1 MKDGKHSPAISP
13 FYKVVRMPMTRCYLL
28 QRMLVALAI
37 AAFAVVSDLK
47 AAPPQPNEPQAGLFA
62 RDNLVAWCIVPF
74 DAKKRGPEER
84 AAMLER
90 LGFKHYAYD
99 WRAEH
104 LPTFE
109 AELESLKRHGVAL
122 DAVWFPSGLD
132 QDARFILDVLAKHGV
147 KTQLWVTGG
156 GEPTKSPEEQRHRVQ
171 TEAARVRPIAEAAEK
186 IGCTVGLYNHGGWFG
201 EPENQLAILD
211 ELKLA
216 NVGIVYNLHHGH
228 DHLDRFAALLEKMK
242 PHLLALNLNGMTPE
256 GDRRG
261 QKILPLGQGDL
272 DLGLLRTIRASGYRG
287 PIGILGHTMDD
298 AEQRL
303 ADNLDGLDWLVP
315 QLDGKQPGPKPK
327 PRTLVPPSTATA
339 SPGGWLAAGRDEY
352 RLPPLTVD
360 CWARLNSK
368 QNYNILVA
376 SDTKQSGA
384 HWELF
389 SMAGDGRFTVY
400 MPGMQPDHVR
410 SEVDICDREWHHLAM
425 QFEPGRVR
433 LYCDG
438 KQVADQAITS
448 QGKAIAPGG
457 LAFARLVEGGIGCDG
472 ELDWVRLRRGTA
484 SVANPTRE
492 LPKVGDATLG
502 LWKFEKNNEPAAD
515 RSPHKNAAK
524 VASAA
529 TPSPAVEP
537 PPGNHLLPFDKR
549 LKAVLIDRSP
559 NDAYCA
565 VKVDGMGRIFVG
577 GREAVFVF
585 EPDDAGGYKPKRELL
600 KFPQDSIIIGLEMR
614 GHDLYVQTSSALYLV
629 PDGVVRRE
637 GLELKRLVWGVPLD
651 LHVSFHC
658 LAWGPEGDLY
668 LDHGDPLLNYGDWR
682 RPDHWGYWTLHSQ
695 PEGTTTPYTGAGAV
709 LRVRPDGSR
718 LQVVAGGLRGPVGL
732 AFDRGWNLFTNDTD
746 HESRADAYAP
756 ARLLHVTP
764 GADFAWPR
772 GWMASKSPDRADL
785 LEPMIA
791 TLGRGV
797 PCDLTYYEDPY
808 MADIFD
814 PALLMCR
821 WDRMSVN
828 RYPTSPRG
836 ASFSAEELPFIDGEA
851 QIRPVGV
858 TVGRGGRVF
867 VTSLYLGGN
876 VVSPY
881 CASDLVM
888 ITRADDRSES
898 PFEAYDITTVDADRL
913 WADLSN
919 RSLERRSRAHQ
930 EILRRGGPLLDEAAR
945 RFVKI
950 DIEADDPAM
959 QHLPWLAGAS
969 RNRAARSRLVE
980 LTKHSRP
987 ELRQLALRVLA
998 EYRGRL
1004 RASEL
1009 FVPGEADE
1017 DPQVQLAALHYFFDS
1032 PAAPP
1037 LSIIAKLAG
1046 GADTYMRQTA
1056 ARLLAVRA
1064 GPAELAELASSG
1076 DEATRLGATLAAGLR
1091 MTVPPL
1097 YEPPPEE
1104 LPLFY
1109 PKANSFFHTELQFAD
1124 ATEPVDLS
1132 KLGRIGSYTIAERWK
1147 TIPPDDSQL
1156 AAFEVLKGA
1165 LDDDSP
1171 AVQSQAAYYLSLLGD
1186 AKVEPRLAQV
1196 RQSLEKKRLAGA
1208 AVREVAQAWRVGP
1221 FADGA
1226 AEIEQAHP
1234 PEQGAIDLTA
1244 SYQGASGPMAWE
1256 GVQGEHG
1263 RFATASFPRSKSG
1276 GSCYLYF
1283 QLQSV
1288 RRQPAL
1294 LTLDSPDAIKAW
1306 HNGRPLQALAA
1317 SGPNSREWLLDLQ
1330 PGSND
1335 VLLRVHSAQAF
1346 AEIKIAVQARGELA
1360 AVLPEKLDASLL
1372 SERLKS
1378 GGGAERIASEFLDV
1392 DWPQAAGQG
1401 DAAQGRKLFGTLGC
1415 VKCHA
1420 IAPDQKGGGAPSLV
1434 DVRKRF
1440 NVPYLVESVL
1450 LPSKQVAEPFKAAV
1464 IVADDGQI
1472 VTGLVVSESEAELE
1486 LLLADATRKTIAK
1499 RQIEERSIAAISPM
1513 PAGIVKTPAELR
1525 DLLAY
1530 LLSENPTPP

>member
-1 MKDGKHSPAISP
+1 M
-13 FYKVVRMPMTRCYLL
+13 MTNHFLERLL
-28 QRMLVALAI
+28 AALTIAGIALASFGL
-37 AAFAVVSDLK
+37 AADTQ
-47 AAPPQPNEPQAGLFA
+47 AAPPATSEPQSELFA
-62 RDNLVAWCIVPF
+62 RKHLIAWCVVPF

-104 LPTFE
+104 LPTLE
-109 AELESLKRHGVAL
+109 TELEAIKRHGVAL
-122 DAVWFPSGLD
+122 DAVWFSPSLD
-132 QDARFILDVLAKHGV
+132 KDGRFILDTLGKHGI

-156 GEPTKSPEEQRHRVQ
+156 GAATRSPEEQRERVKA
-171 TEAARVRPIAEAAEK
+171 EAARIRPIAEEAAK

-201 EPENQLAILD
+201 EPENQLAMID
-211 ELKLA
+211 ELKLP

-228 DHLDRFAALLEKMK
+228 DHLDRFAVLLAKIK
-242 PHLLALNLNGMTPE
+242 PHLLALNLNGMVAE
-256 GDRRG
+256 GEGRG

-272 DLGLLRTIRASGYRG
+272 DLELLKKIRSSGYRG

-298 AEQRL
+298 AEARL

-315 QLDGKQPGPKPK
+315 QLDGKPPGPKPK
-327 PRTLVPPSTATA
+327 PRTPVPQPIAPA
-339 SPGGWLAAGRDEY
+339 AGWLAAGRDEY
-352 RLPPLTVD
+352 RRPPLTVE

-400 MPGMQPDHVR
+400 LPGHEPDHVR
-410 SEVDICDREWHHLAM
+410 SEVDICDRQWHHLAM

-433 LYCDG
+433 LFCDG
-438 KQVADQAITS
+438 RQAADQVVKS
-448 QGKAIAPGG
+448 LGKGIVPGR

-472 ELDWVRLRRGTA
+472 QLDWVRLRRGIA

-492 LPKVGDATLG
+492 LPKSGDATLG
-502 LWKFEKNNEPAAD
+502 LWRFGKHNEPAED
-515 RSPHKNAAK
+515 LSLSKNSAK

-529 TPSPAVEP
+529 APPSPAFEP
-537 PPGNHLLPFDKR
+537 PPGNHLLPADKR
-549 LKAVLIDRSP
+549 LKAVLIDRSA

-585 EPDDAGGYKPKRELL
+585 EPNDAGGYEPKRELL
-600 KFPQDSIIIGLEMR
+600 RFPQDSIIIGLEMR
-614 GHDLYVQTSSALYLV
+614 GRDLYVQTSSALYLV
-629 PDGVVRRE
+629 PDGVVKRE

-658 LAWGPEGDLY
+658 LAWGPQGDLY

-695 PEGTTTPYTGAGAV
+695 PAGTTTPYTGAGAV
-709 LRVRPDGSR
+709 LRVRPDGSG

-732 AFDRGWNLFTNDTD
+732 AFDRQWNLFTNDND

-756 ARLLHVTP
+756 ARLMHVTP

-808 MADIFD
+808 MADIFE

-828 RYPTSPRG
+828 RYPTKPRG
-836 ASFSAEELPFIDGEA
+836 ASFSAEELPFADGEQ

-858 TVGRGGRVF
+858 AVGRGGRVF

-888 ITRADDRSES
+888 ITRADDPPEH
-898 PFEAYDITTVDADRL
+898 PFEAYDIATIDAEWL
-913 WADLSN
+913 WADLS
-919 RSLERRSRAHQ
+919 SPSWERRSRAHQ

-945 RFVKI
+945 RFVALKI
-950 DIEADDPAM
+950 DADDPAM
-959 QHLPWLAGAS
+959 QHLTWLAGAS
-969 RNRAARSRLVE
+969 GSPKARQQL
-980 LTKHSRP
+980 LKLAKHSRA
-987 ELRQLALRVLA
+987 ELRQLAFSVLA
-998 EYRGRL
+998 EYRGVEK
-1004 RASEL
+1004 AAEL
-1009 FVPGEADE
+1009 FIHTESLSDQ
-1017 DPQVQLAALHYFFDS
+1017 DPQVQLAALNYVFNS
-1032 PAAPP
+1032 PVTPP
-1037 LSIIAKLAG
+1037 LEAVAKLAG
-1046 GADTYMRQTA
+1046 GDDTYLRQTA
-1056 ARLLAVRA
+1056 SRLLAAKFPV
-1064 GPAELAELASSG
+1064 AELATLFESG
-1076 DEATRLGATLAAGLR
+1076 DAKTRLATTLAAGLR
-1091 MTVPPL
+1091 LTVPPL
-1097 YEPPPEE
+1097 HEPPPEK

-1109 PKANSFFHTELQFAD
+1109 PKDNAFFHTKLQFAD
-1124 ATEPVDLS
+1124 AAEPVELS
-1132 KLGRIGSYTIAERWK
+1132 QLGRIGSFTIAERWK
-1147 TIPPDDSQL
+1147 TIPPDEEQSEL
-1156 AAFEVLKGA
+1156 AALLQRA
-1165 LDDDSP
+1165 LGDESA
-1171 AVQSQAAYYLSLLGD
+1171 AVASQAVYYLSLLGD
-1186 AKVEPRLAQV
+1186 ERIEPRLAAV
-1196 RQSLEKKRLAGA
+1196 RQSLAKKRLAGA
-1208 AVREVAQAWRVGP
+1208 AVREVARVWCVGP
-1221 FADGA
+1221 FADGVA
-1226 AEIEQAHP
+1226 GLKKPHP
-1234 PEQGAIDLTA
+1234 PEQGAIDLAA
-1244 SYQGASGPMAWE
+1244 SYAGESAPLAWQE
-1256 GVQGEHG
+1256 LHAAGG
-1263 RFATASFPRSKSG
+1263 RYSAANLPPSPG
-1276 GSCYLYF
+1276 GSYYLYF

-1288 RRQPAL
+1288 SRQPAL
-1294 LTLDSPDAIKAW
+1294 VTFDSRDASKAW
-1306 HNGRPLQALAA
+1306 HNGRAIEPLAVRDSDA
-1317 SGPNSREWLLDLQ
+1317 REWLLDLQ

-1335 VLLRVHSAQAF
+1335 ILLRVHADETFGDF
-1346 AEIKIAVQARGELA
+1346 AITVQARGEAA

-1372 SERLKS
+1372 AERLKS
-1378 GGGAERIASEFLDV
+1378 GGGAERIAEEFLEI
-1392 DWPQAAGQG
+1392 DWPQAVGQG

-1420 IAPDQKGGGAPSLV
+1420 ISPDQKGGGAPSLV
-1434 DVRKRF
+1434 EVKKRF
-1440 NVPYLVESVL
+1440 TVPYLVESVL

-1464 IVADDGQI
+1464 IVTDDGQI
-1472 VTGLVVSESEAELE
+1472 VTGLVVNESQAELE

-1499 RQIEERSIAAISPM
+1499 NAIEERSVAAISPM
-1513 PAGIVKTPAELR
+1513 PGGIVKTPAELR

-1530 LLSENPTPP
+1530 LLSDNPTPP